1 MSSKSK
7 VYKGALVLL
16 ELSPQQIWRSPRQ
29 YFTQNSIF
37 DLVKDLENLYWKA
50 EMGPNMT
57 GIYH

>member
-16 ELSPQQIWRSPRQ
+16 KLSPQQIWTSSRQ
-29 YFTQNSIF
+29 YFIQNSVF

-50 EMGPNMT
+50 GMGPNMT
-57 GIYH
+57 RKYH